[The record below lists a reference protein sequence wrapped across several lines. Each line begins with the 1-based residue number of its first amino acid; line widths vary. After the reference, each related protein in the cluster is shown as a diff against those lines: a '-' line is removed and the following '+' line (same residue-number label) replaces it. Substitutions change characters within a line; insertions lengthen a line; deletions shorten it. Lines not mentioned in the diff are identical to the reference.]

1 MLKESIIEKCK
12 EYGYLLDTTCCK
24 DGKTT
29 LNFKND
35 NVVPQLSLFIVE
47 IDEDLE
53 RVQMVVMYDLG
64 AWNDALEYDL
74 NELEEVLKGVEL
86 WISPKYLKEVEKW
99 FLEE

>member
-12 EYGYLLDTTCCK
+12 EYGYLLKDTSYK

-29 LNFKND
+29 LHFRN
-35 NVVPQLSLFIVE
+35 PQLSLFIVE

-64 AWNDALEYDL
+64 AWNDALEYEL
-74 NELEEVLKGVEL
+74 NELEEILKGIEL
-86 WISPKYLKEVEKW
+86 WISPKYSKEVEKL

>member
-12 EYGYLLDTTCCK
+12 EYGYLLKDTSCK

-29 LNFKND
+29 LHFRN
-35 NVVPQLSLFIVE
+35 PQLSLFIVE

-64 AWNDALEYDL
+64 AWNDALEYEL
-74 NELEEVLKGVEL
+74 NELEEILKGIEL
-86 WISPKYLKEVEKW
+86 WISPKYSKEVEKL

>member
-1 MLKESIIEKCK
+1 MLKENIIEKCK

-29 LNFKND
+29 FQFRND
-35 NVVPQLSLFIVE
+35 NVAPQLSLFIVE

-53 RVQMVVMYDLG
+53 RVQMVVMHDLG

-74 NELEEVLKGVEL
+74 NELEEILKGIEL

-99 FLEE
+99 FKED